1 MEKRVALLI
10 LDGWGMTTI
19 VEQSA
24 IAAAHTPYIDSLYS
38 SAPHSV
44 LEASEEAVWLP
55 RGQVGN
61 SEVGHSTLGT
71 GRVNYQHLVR
81 ISRSISDRSFFEHKI
96 LIDACKY
103 AKENKK
109 QVHLMGLVSD
119 GGVHSHLEHL
129 FALIELLSS
138 HQQTFFV
145 HAITDG
151 RDTDPQSWVG
161 YIEQVQNKL
170 LGTWWTLASIV
181 GRYYAMDRD
190 QRRER
195 VKQAYDL
202 YTAGVWAFVDNPL
215 DALLYSYATGVT
227 DEFIVPHRCLSS
239 AAGVIQPWD
248 VVICFN
254 FRSDRARELTS
265 CLTQCAYPDYAMY
278 PIPDLHFI
286 SMTEYDATFQW
297 VEVLFPS
304 TSLEYALG
312 EVLSTHGKTQLRIA
326 ETEKYPHV
334 TFFFNGGREE
344 PYPGE
349 ERIVIPSPTVA
360 TYDLQ
365 PAMSAREITKA
376 CSRYVT
382 LHTPDFICLNYAN
395 PDMVGHTG
403 VFDAVVE
410 ACETVDRCLE
420 ELVSVLVEHDY
431 TVVVLADH
439 GNADYMINDDGTPN
453 TAHSLAR
460 VPCFLIN
467 WPRGVS
473 LYDGWLADVAPTILE
488 LMGLQKPTLMTWTSL
503 LLHK

>member
-1 MEKRVALLI
+1 M
-10 LDGWGMTTI
+10 
-19 VEQSA
+19 
-24 IAAAHTPYIDSLYS
+24 
-38 SAPHSV
+38 
-44 LEASEEAVWLP
+44 
-55 RGQVGN
+55 
-61 SEVGHSTLGT
+61 
-71 GRVNYQHLVR
+71 
-81 ISRSISDRSFFEHKI
+81 
-96 LIDACKY
+96 
-103 AKENKK
+103 
-109 QVHLMGLVSD
+109 
-119 GGVHSHLEHL
+119 
-129 FALIELLSS
+129 
-138 HQQTFFV
+138 
-145 HAITDG
+145 
-151 RDTDPQSWVG
+151 
-161 YIEQVQNKL
+161 
-170 LGTWWTLASIV
+170 
-181 GRYYAMDRD
+181 
-190 QRRER
+190 
-195 VKQAYDL
+195 
-202 YTAGVWAFVDNPL
+202 
-215 DALLYSYATGVT
+215 
-227 DEFIVPHRCLSS
+227 
-239 AAGVIQPWD
+239 
-248 VVICFN
+248 
-254 FRSDRARELTS
+254 
-265 CLTQCAYPDYAMY
+265 
-278 PIPDLHFI
+278 
-286 SMTEYDATFQW
+286 
-297 VEVLFPS
+297 LFPS

-467 WPRGVS
+467 
-473 LYDGWLADVAPTILE
+473 
-488 LMGLQKPTLMTWTSL
+488 
-503 LLHK
+503 